1 VLGAAGGEL
10 CRPRAPQLLWRRAA
24 PRRKLLRSED
34 VRFDA
39 YVASECLTCFSCFE
53 KMLQVF
59 HDDVAKVDLDVAM
72 LHMCIVRVASVLSE
86 CWIFHKDISSPS
98 AGPPWPWP
106 QSDARHPSSPAG
118 HHFPTLATKN
128 LPPSIFLIFL
138 CCKCVYRCCNNVLDM
153 L

>member
-1 VLGAAGGEL
+1 
-10 CRPRAPQLLWRRAA
+10 
-24 PRRKLLRSED
+24 
-34 VRFDA
+34 
-39 YVASECLTCFSCFE
+39 
-53 KMLQVF
+53 MLQVF

-128 LPPSIFLIFL
+128 LPPSIFLIFYVAN
-138 CCKCVYRCCNNVLDM
+138 VYIGVVTMFLTCCNWSSS
-153 L
+153 